1 MHQVC
6 HAVDT
11 MGDTRVLF
19 KCATAVILC
28 AACALDVRHPAIPSQ
43 RACASAV
50 EKTPSFS
57 FCQVDMYALVYVYV
71 RDGRSRYKGRT
82 IENGSSQHLLSPPK
96 DNPVNIKH
104 TFIIDIITKVIL
116 HNSHHNNPV

>member
-1 MHQVC
+1 MRSMLSVHEACNKHFSNLHQVC

-19 KCATAVILC
+19 NATALILC

-50 EKTPSFS
+50 EKTSSFS
-57 FCQVDMYALVYVYV
+57 FCQVDMYANV
-71 RDGRSRYKGRT
+71 
-82 IENGSSQHLLSPPK
+82 LS
-96 DNPVNIKH
+96 VAQY
-104 TFIIDIITKVIL
+104 TVA
-116 HNSHHNNPV
+116 